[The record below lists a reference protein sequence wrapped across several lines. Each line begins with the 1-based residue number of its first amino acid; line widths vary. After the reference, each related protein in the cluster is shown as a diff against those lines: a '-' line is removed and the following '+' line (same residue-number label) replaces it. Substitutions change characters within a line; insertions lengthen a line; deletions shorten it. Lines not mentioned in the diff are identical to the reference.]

1 LNIQHSTFNI
11 RVDDAI
17 EPLTSWQRIVVVGLA
32 LFVALTRFY
41 AISHS
46 MWDWDEALFA
56 SALHHYDV
64 AQHHPHPPGF
74 PLFFALAKLARIFIH
89 DDFHALRAISIVSS
103 LLMFPAIFALARS
116 LRFRFR
122 TCITAALLFCFLPNV
137 WYWGGTG
144 FTDELALVT
153 SLAAA
158 ALLLRDDRRRGTY
171 IAGCILF
178 AATMLVRAQNVLL
191 AWPWIVA
198 SWRRLRSGR
207 RRDVI
212 AGAAL
217 IIVLVLT
224 GYGIAAKLTGFED
237 FISATK
243 EHQHYVATVDGAL
256 NPERKPMQVLLHDF
270 LFDPFE
276 SRSAST
282 AMFAFALLSFLR
294 PRRSQLDIVLTFEP
308 NFLLAWFF
316 LNPTGISRLSLGYI
330 AANALLAA
338 DGMDVVATFIASRVR
353 MLVTSRGSG
362 VGSRESEA
370 GASVSYS
377 DSRRPTPDTQHSGDG
392 LARAGSLESGA
403 GASVSDTRR
412 ATPDTQHSR
421 EPLAIALQA
430 LFAAIIIGRYV
441 LWVRPALREV
451 RHTDSP
457 PVQAMRWIRQN
468 VARGGKVYA
477 AGGLEPFVAYFL
489 PDYNVIEVPDKFDP
503 WTAHAEKHA
512 VYAAD
517 APNSSAQGAVNFR
530 RPRKR
535 LWALFN
541 RRYFEAS
548 VMPMSG
554 WVKFAAGWYREEQG
568 DEGERWRWM
577 GPASHTLLEPLGHRA
592 QLGFRVTFPLQ
603 AEPPPTLTVMLD
615 GRVVDR
621 FVPKAADVERLYVVD
636 ARSGVPDEL
645 VLSVDH
651 VMNLSRTHR
660 GADPRDLGMQLHSI
674 LWKAAP

>member
-1 LNIQHSTFNI
+1 MKGSGGHSTLNIQHSTLNI
-11 RVDDAI
+11 PVPI
-17 EPLTSWQRIVVVGLA
+17 EPLKRWQRACVIALG
-32 LFVALTRFY
+32 LFVALTRLY

-56 SALHHYDV
+56 STLHHYDV
-64 AQHHPHPPGF
+64 SLHHPHPPGF

-89 DDFHALRAISIVSS
+89 DDFHALRAISIASS

-122 TCITAALLFCFLPNV
+122 TCIAAAMLFCFLPNV

-153 SLAAA
+153 SLAGA

-171 IAGCILF
+171 ILGCVLF

-191 AWPWIVA
+191 AWPWIVG
-198 SWRRLRSGR
+198 SWRRLRSGQ
-207 RRDVI
+207 RRDVF
-212 AGAAL
+212 AGTAL

-224 GYGIAAKLTGFED
+224 GYGIAAQLSGID
-237 FISATK
+237 DYIAATK
-243 EHQHYVATVDGAL
+243 EHQRYVATVDGAL
-256 NPERKPMQVLLHDF
+256 NPERKPMQFLLQDF

-276 SRSAST
+276 SRSASA
-282 AMFAFALLSFLR
+282 AMFVFALLAFFRS
-294 PRRSQLDIVLTFEP
+294 RRSQLDIVLTFEP

-316 LNPTGISRLSLGYI
+316 LSPTGISRLSLGYI

-338 DGMDVVATFIASRVR
+338 DGMDVVSTFLASRVR
-353 MLVTSRGSG
+353 ALP
-362 VGSRESEA
+362 RE
-370 GASVSYS
+370 
-377 DSRRPTPDTQHSGDG
+377 R
-392 LARAGSLESGA
+392 LA
-403 GASVSDTRR
+403 V
-412 ATPDTQHSR
+412 
-421 EPLAIALQA
+421 ALQA
-430 LFAAIIIGRYV
+430 LFAAIIIGRYIV
-441 LWVRPALREV
+441 WVRPALREV
-451 RHTDSP
+451 RHTVSP
-457 PVQAMRWIRQN
+457 PVQAMLWIRQH

-477 AGGLEPFVAYFL
+477 TGGLEPFVAYFL
-489 PDYNVIEVPDKFDP
+489 PDYNVVEVPEHFDP
-503 WTAHAEKHA
+503 WTAHAEKNA

-517 APNSSAQGAVNFR
+517 GPNSSAQEAVNFL

-548 VMPMSG
+548 VTPMTG

-577 GPASHTLLEPLGHRA
+577 GAESRTQLEPLGHRA

-603 AEPPPTLTVMLD
+603 AEPPPTVTVMLD
-615 GRVVDR
+615 GRVVER
-621 FVPKAADVERLYVVD
+621 FVPKHADVERLYIVD
-636 ARSGVPDEL
+636 SRSGAPDEL

-651 VMNLSRTHR
+651 VINLSRMHR
-660 GADPRDLGMQLHSI
+660 SADARDLGVQLHRM